1 VTTELNYATNRYER
15 MWQLAA
21 KIVAHP
27 HQVITPHDKH
37 RATQLINLLSKDDE
51 MIEYIHSQM
60 NEDDFKQTKQI
71 HTSIYNNETNHLQ
84 RNY

>member
-1 VTTELNYATNRYER
+1 MESNYTTNCHEKI
-15 MWQLAA
+15 WQLAA

-37 RATQLINLLSKDDE
+37 RATVLISLLSEDDE
-51 MIEYIHSQM
+51 MFKYIHSQM

-71 HTSIYNNETNHLQ
+71 RASMHDKEITN
-84 RNY
+84 

>member
-1 VTTELNYATNRYER
+1 MTTESNYATDRYEKI
-15 MWQLAA
+15 WQLAA

-37 RATQLINLLSKDDE
+37 RATQLINLLSRDDE
-51 MIEYIHSQM
+51 MVEYIHSQM

-71 HTSIYNNETNHLQ
+71 YNSIHGKEITN
-84 RNY
+84 

>member
-1 VTTELNYATNRYER
+1 MESTYTTNRHEK
-15 MWQLAA
+15 MWQLVA

-37 RATQLINLLSKDDE
+37 RATVLINLLSSSE
-51 MIEYIHSQM
+51 GLLQYIHLRM

-71 HTSIYNNETNHLQ
+71 RTFVND
-84 RNY
+84 